1 MSFGYAFTILLC
13 SPYPVH
19 ITTYGFASS
28 AFARHYSRNLV
39 WFLFLRV
46 LRCFSSPGSPRNTMD
61 SCYAPWLFIMG
72 VSPFGHPR
80 IKHLFAVPRGL
91 SQLVASFFG
100 SWCQGIRPVL
110 LFAWTFLRVPFRKRL
125 LFSELLE
132 FHKQILFGIHIAVK
146 RFFLFMLLESF
157 HLAVKL
163 YLPSFGKT
171 KSSFDANLL
180 KILSSKSVRFY
191 SSICF
196 IRFSMNTVWATLT
209 SKK

>member
-1 MSFGYAFTILLC
+1 MTLHHG
-13 SPYPVH
+13 
-19 ITTYGFASS
+19 GFPIRKSTDRS
-28 AFARHYSRNLV
+28 
-39 WFLFLRV
+39 
-46 LRCFSSPGSPRNTMD
+46 
-61 SCYAPWLFIMG
+61 
-72 VSPFGHPR
+72 
-80 IKHLFAVPRGL
+80 LFAAPRGL

-196 IRFSMNTVWATLT
+196 IRFSMNTAGLLT
-209 SKK
+209 PFPRPCSLGGRSGWTRTIDLALIRRAL

>member
-1 MSFGYAFTILLC
+1 M
-13 SPYPVH
+13 
-19 ITTYGFASS
+19 
-28 AFARHYSRNLV
+28 
-39 WFLFLRV
+39 
-46 LRCFSSPGSPRNTMD
+46 
-61 SCYAPWLFIMG
+61 
-72 VSPFGHPR
+72 
-80 IKHLFAVPRGL
+80 
-91 SQLVASFFG
+91 
-100 SWCQGIRPVL
+100 
-110 LFAWTFLRVPFRKRL
+110 

-196 IRFSMNTVWATLT
+196 IRFSMNTAGLLT
-209 SKK
+209 PSQDLAVLVVGLDGLEPSTSRLSGARSNHLSYRPVLSFGRKSSLLLPPCPCGLVEMRGIEPLTPCLQSRCSPG

>member
-1 MSFGYAFTILLC
+1 M
-13 SPYPVH
+13 
-19 ITTYGFASS
+19 
-28 AFARHYSRNLV
+28 
-39 WFLFLRV
+39 
-46 LRCFSSPGSPRNTMD
+46 
-61 SCYAPWLFIMG
+61 
-72 VSPFGHPR
+72 
-80 IKHLFAVPRGL
+80 
-91 SQLVASFFG
+91 
-100 SWCQGIRPVL
+100 
-110 LFAWTFLRVPFRKRL
+110 

-196 IRFSMNTVWATLT
+196 IRFSMNTAADFRPLVGLDGLEPST
-209 SKK
+209 SRLSGARSNHLSYRPFLSVVI

>member
-1 MSFGYAFTILLC
+1 M
-13 SPYPVH
+13 
-19 ITTYGFASS
+19 
-28 AFARHYSRNLV
+28 
-39 WFLFLRV
+39 
-46 LRCFSSPGSPRNTMD
+46 
-61 SCYAPWLFIMG
+61 
-72 VSPFGHPR
+72 
-80 IKHLFAVPRGL
+80 
-91 SQLVASFFG
+91 
-100 SWCQGIRPVL
+100 
-110 LFAWTFLRVPFRKRL
+110 

-196 IRFSMNTVWATLT
+196 IRFSMNTADTVLSMSWSVWMDSNHRPRAYQARALT
-209 SKK
+209 T

>member
-1 MSFGYAFTILLC
+1 M
-13 SPYPVH
+13 
-19 ITTYGFASS
+19 
-28 AFARHYSRNLV
+28 
-39 WFLFLRV
+39 
-46 LRCFSSPGSPRNTMD
+46 
-61 SCYAPWLFIMG
+61 
-72 VSPFGHPR
+72 
-80 IKHLFAVPRGL
+80 
-91 SQLVASFFG
+91 
-100 SWCQGIRPVL
+100 
-110 LFAWTFLRVPFRKRL
+110 

-196 IRFSMNTVWATLT
+196 IRFSLNTGPGLSPPQNRGSRVTASFLLLLVGLDGLEPST
-209 SKK
+209 SRLSGARSSHLSYRPFSHGGTFVRPSSRRSPDWWR